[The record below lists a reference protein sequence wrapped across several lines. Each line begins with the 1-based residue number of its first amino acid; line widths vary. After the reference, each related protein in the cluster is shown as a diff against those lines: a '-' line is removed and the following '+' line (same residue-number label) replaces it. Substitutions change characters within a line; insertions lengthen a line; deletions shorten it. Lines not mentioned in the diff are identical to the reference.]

1 MSVIVCPLS
10 IGPSTLARHGRCG
23 IVLPTR
29 PDHDADGSL
38 TERTT
43 RRHRRQRRG
52 LVDRTDPCRPGA
64 ARFSTTAG
72 AQIPIA
78 F

>member
-23 IVLPTR
+23 IALPAR
-29 PDHDADGSL
+29 RDRDADGSL
-38 TERTT
+38 TERTI
-43 RRHRRQRRG
+43 RRHRSQRRG
-52 LVDRTDPCRPGA
+52 LIDRTDRCRPGA
-64 ARFSTTAG
+64 ARLSTTAG

-78 F
+78 A

>member
-10 IGPSTLARHGRCG
+10 IGPSTLAHHGRCG

-38 TERTT
+38 PGRIS
-43 RRHRRQRRG
+43 RPPWRQRRV